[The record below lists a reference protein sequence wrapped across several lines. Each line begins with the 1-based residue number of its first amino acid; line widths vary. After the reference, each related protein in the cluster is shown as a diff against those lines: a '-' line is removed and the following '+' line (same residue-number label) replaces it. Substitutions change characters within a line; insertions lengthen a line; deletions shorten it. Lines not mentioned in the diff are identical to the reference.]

1 MAINRARLRGI
12 MVSGGIAA
20 EAPALEFTEAL
31 DEEIDAS
38 QAGLATNEALESSL
52 RNQDDRLKLYIK
64 EMVDRAVNRILAGLA
79 LTTSIISIATAITQG
94 LFTQVKGVDDERE
107 PHVCCGNQSVDP

>member
-12 MVSGGIAA
+12 MVGGGIAA

-31 DEEIDAS
+31 DDEIDAS
-38 QAGLATNEALESSL
+38 HAGLATNEALESGL

-64 EMVDRAVNRILAGLA
+64 EVVDRAVNRILAGLA
-79 LTTSIISIATAITQG
+79 LATAIIGTVIAV
-94 LFTQVKGVDDERE
+94 T
-107 PHVCCGNQSVDP
+107 

>member
-1 MAINRARLRGI
+1 
-12 MVSGGIAA
+12 MVGGGIAA

-31 DEEIDAS
+31 DEELDAS
-38 QAGLATNEALESSL
+38 HAGLATNEALESGL

-79 LTTSIISIATAITQG
+79 LATAIISIATAVTQG

>member
-31 DEEIDAS
+31 DDEIDAS
-38 QAGLATNEALESSL
+38 QGDLATKQDLAALE
-52 RNQDDRLKLYIK
+52 DRLRLYLK
-64 EMVDRAVNRILAGLA
+64 QAVDHANTRLIAVVAIGFAVV
-79 LTTSIISIATAITQG
+79 SIVIAVT
-94 LFTQVKGVDDERE
+94 
-107 PHVCCGNQSVDP
+107 